1 MTSVHI
7 NRDNV
12 SEILQIYM
20 SAQCEQTD
28 LAPLALSLK
37 TKAFRAHSPSQKA
50 SILAFLVNEL
60 CCSKAVIRWDSQVL
74 LIIGHYIQILYILIF
89 TALSWL
95 FCFAHPRCFYVHAT
109 SSVTYWL
116 CKQNQPL
123 LLFWSLSR
131 QVEFPRSEG
140 TFGVSCR
147 ANSLC
152 VLNAAFIFQLKENTQ
167 WQLV

>member
-1 MTSVHI
+1 MTSVLI

-60 CCSKAVIRWDSQVL
+60 CCSKAVIR
-74 LIIGHYIQILYILIF
+74 
-89 TALSWL
+89 
-95 FCFAHPRCFYVHAT
+95 
-109 SSVTYWL
+109 
-116 CKQNQPL
+116 
-123 LLFWSLSR
+123 
-131 QVEFPRSEG
+131 
-140 TFGVSCR
+140 
-147 ANSLC
+147 
-152 VLNAAFIFQLKENTQ
+152 
-167 WQLV
+167 